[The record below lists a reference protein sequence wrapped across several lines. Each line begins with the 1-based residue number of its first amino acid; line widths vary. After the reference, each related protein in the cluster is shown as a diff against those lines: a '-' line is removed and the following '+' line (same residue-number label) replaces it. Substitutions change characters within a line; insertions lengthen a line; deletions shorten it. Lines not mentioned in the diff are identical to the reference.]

1 MQLAQRLP
9 PTILVAAAFSLAG
22 LVAIVFLLLT
32 APEPLRQRSLTDDP
46 RLPTS
51 SDLRLRPQ
59 SSRPLPYRHVAGW
72 EEYPVKGQDASG
84 RVAAFRVLVLPGD
97 QHWQFASDE
106 VVLGPDGNEIDVRV
120 RLESPTIHELLATG
134 THLIC
139 VGAASVEGSVP
150 EEERRAAKRAG
161 KLASWVSSVMPADLA
176 LYTLSLGRYTARCDS
191 CTQEDT
197 APQRRVVLILVAA
210 AHDGVDL
217 RGALRNALSNNPA
230 FPLDLD
236 RYSRFELRRRRS

>member
-9 PTILVAAAFSLAG
+9 PIVLVAAAFSLAG
-22 LVAIVFLLLT
+22 LLAIIFLVLT
-32 APEPLRQRSLTDDP
+32 APEPLRQRALIDDP
-46 RLPTS
+46 RLPLAR
-51 SDLRLRPQ
+51 DRPQ
-59 SSRPLPYRHVAGW
+59 WSHAPRALPYRHVGGW

-106 VVLGPDGNEIDVRV
+106 VVLGPDGEEIDVPG
-120 RLESPTIHELLATG
+120 RLQSATIHELLASG

-139 VGAASVEGSVP
+139 VGAASVEGSIP

-161 KLASWVSSVMPADLA
+161 KLAAWAASAMPENLA
-176 LYTLSLGRYTARCDS
+176 LYTLSLGRYNTRCSD

-210 AHDGVDL
+210 SHDGVDL

-236 RYSRFELRRRRS
+236 RYSRFELRRRT